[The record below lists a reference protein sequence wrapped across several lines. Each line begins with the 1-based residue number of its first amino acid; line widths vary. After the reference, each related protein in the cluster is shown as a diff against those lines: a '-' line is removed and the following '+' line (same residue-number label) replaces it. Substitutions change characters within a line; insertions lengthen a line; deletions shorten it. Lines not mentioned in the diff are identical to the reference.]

1 MKDSLED
8 IIDMVGNAEEAVALV
23 IDMEPM
29 YRKYETQLRQLADP
43 MF

>member
-1 MKDSLED
+1 MKDSLENVVD
-8 IIDMVGNAEEAVALV
+8 IVGNADEAVTLV

-29 YRKYETQLRQLADP
+29 YSKYETQLRQLADP